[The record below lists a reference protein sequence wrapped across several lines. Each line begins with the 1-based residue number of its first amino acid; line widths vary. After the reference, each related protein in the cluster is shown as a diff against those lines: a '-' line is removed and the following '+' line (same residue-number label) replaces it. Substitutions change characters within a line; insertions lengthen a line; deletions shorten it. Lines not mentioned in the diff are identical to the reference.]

1 MKKVITGKDIVRQLR
16 ADLIGKDSYRG
27 VTLTYTWLANQ
38 FGHFSLG
45 FIPTFVGFLMLK
57 RYVTEEQAALYAA
70 GAVGLFWLAFETFNF
85 LGPLLS
91 RKSRSTYVFQPA
103 WGNIAFDTIT
113 DLIYFWSGALMAS
126 ILCAYTTMALV
137 MLLIMTVMVLYPAYY
152 WYLTKMYL
160 QTPSYPFQFRLSQW
174 STEHIP
180 DQGIALIRRFLDN
193 KDQGMHLFLFGP
205 KRSGK
210 TSLSVGIAT
219 EMSIRH
225 RTAVYTSAMKLYCMF
240 FEHDDDTAA
249 DVLWTWRKASIL
261 VIDDINP
268 GSPIKNDLI
277 TPEQF
282 LSFVDTFS
290 TNDINRTV
298 LRQTNVIWVLGDDDV
313 SRKLS
318 ERWQDMLVSIGVE
331 KEKLLSL
338 NLQLYSQPVPKAEY
352 DLHMQS

>member
-1 MKKVITGKDIVRQLR
+1 MKKIITPKDIFRQLK

-45 FIPTFVGFLMLK
+45 FIPTFVVFLILK
-57 RYVTEEQAALYAA
+57 KHIPESRAALNAA
-70 GAVGLFWLAFETFNF
+70 LGVSMAWLVFETYNF

-91 RKSRSTYVFQPA
+91 DKARKRYVFQPA

-113 DLIYFWSGALMAS
+113 DLLYFWSGAFMAS
-126 ILCAYTTMALV
+126 ILCGYTPTALSI
-137 MLLIMTVMVLYPAYY
+137 LLILTAMVLYPAYY

-174 STEHIP
+174 NTESLPQKDI
-180 DQGIALIRRFLDN
+180 DEIRRFLDN
-193 KDQGMHLFLFGP
+193 KGHGMHLFLFGP

-219 EMSIRH
+219 ELSIRH
-225 RTAVYTSAMKLYCMF
+225 HTAVYTSAMKLYCMF
-240 FEHDDDTAA
+240 FEHDDATSA

-268 GSPIKNDLI
+268 GDPIKHDLI
-277 TPEQF
+277 TPDQF

-298 LRQTNVIWVLGDDDV
+298 LRQTNVIWVLGDDD
-313 SRKLS
+313 RLS
-318 ERWQDMLVSIGVE
+318 ERWKDMLLNIGVE
-331 KEKLLSL
+331 KEKLISL
-338 NLQLYSQPVPKAEY
+338 NLQPYAPPMIRGEY